1 MPTRTL
7 PLFPLNTVLFPG
19 GLLPLQI
26 FEPRYRQMIGECM
39 EGDRLFGVC
48 LIRRGEEVGEPA
60 EPYEVGTTAEILRL
74 QPRGEGKFTLV
85 AKGRDRFR
93 IVALHQ
99 ERPYLLAEVEY
110 LPEPEPAEE
119 VEARLPGLRE
129 QLEVYIRTLAE
140 LLGYEPGELM
150 LPQDAGPLVYLACSL
165 MQLPLTEKQQLLELP
180 DTEARLARVE
190 SRLGRLLERAQELA
204 ERKRRGVASPFN
216 ARAALRRLPLN

>member
-60 EPYEVGTTAEILRL
+60 EPYDVGTTAEILRL
-74 QPRGEGKFTLV
+74 QPRGEGRYTLV

-93 IVALHQ
+93 IVTLHQ
-99 ERPYLLAEVEY
+99 GRPYLLAEIEY
-110 LPEPEPAEE
+110 LPEPPPAEATG
-119 VEARLPGLRE
+119 ARLPELRE
-129 QLEVYIRTLAE
+129 RLETYIRTLAE
-140 LLGYEPGELM
+140 LLGYEPGELV
-150 LPQDAGPLVYLACSL
+150 LPQDAAPLVYLACSL
-165 MQLPLTEKQQLLELP
+165 MQLPLNEKQHLLELP
-180 DTEARLARVE
+180 DTDARLARVE
-190 SRLGRLLERAQELA
+190 LRLGRLLERAQELA
-204 ERKRRGVASPFN
+204 ERKRQGVASPFN